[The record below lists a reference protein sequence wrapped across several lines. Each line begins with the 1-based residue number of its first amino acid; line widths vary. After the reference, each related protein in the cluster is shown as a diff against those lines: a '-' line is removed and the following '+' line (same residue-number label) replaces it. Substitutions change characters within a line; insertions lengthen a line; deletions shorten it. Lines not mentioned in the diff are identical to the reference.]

1 MENTRTLAF
10 FILALIVSIFILNTL
25 ANANAWYYNYLRFDD
40 GMHFLGGVFI
50 GLATLYVYYASSYIT
65 PQHASFIS
73 RLIIALGGVAL
84 IGIFWEFFEYTL
96 YAYVSPDTATAKLY
110 LTQGLPDTLG
120 DLFADLSG
128 GVFATILFSTL
139 WHKKT

>member
-1 MENTRTLAF
+1 
-10 FILALIVSIFILNTL
+10 
-25 ANANAWYYNYLRFDD
+25 
-40 GMHFLGGVFI
+40 
-50 GLATLYVYYASSYIT
+50 
-65 PQHASFIS
+65 
-73 RLIIALGGVAL
+73 VAL
-84 IGIFWEFFEYTL
+84 IGIFWEFFEYSL
-96 YAYVSPDTATAKLY
+96 YAYISPDTPTAKLY